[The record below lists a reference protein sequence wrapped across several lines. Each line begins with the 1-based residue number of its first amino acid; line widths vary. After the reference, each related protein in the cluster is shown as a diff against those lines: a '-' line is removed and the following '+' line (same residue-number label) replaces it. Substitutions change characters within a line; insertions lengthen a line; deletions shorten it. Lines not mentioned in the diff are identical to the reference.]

1 MAQSHKKRRLPVLVD
16 SVVAVA
22 AVAAVAGPVYVNA
35 KTCAEC
41 GGKCCQSMPGSTSP
55 EDWGAP
61 NRVEMTGRLTEALAS
76 GRYVIDWW
84 EGDPRGPEYKGEH
97 LGQADYIRPAAVG
110 GRGMRDPAWGSLF
123 GGGNPCVFWVK
134 ESGCSLFHDAR
145 PLECRKL
152 EPKSSPGGECDGHE
166 APGFKHV
173 KHENA
178 VAWIP
183 FHDVLEK
190 AEDAAKGMMAKKA
203 IGGRVKVRRR
213 A

>member
-1 MAQSHKKRRLPVLVD
+1 MAQWAKSRKKIMLPVL
-16 SVVAVA
+16 AVA
-22 AVAAVAGPVYVNA
+22 TAPVGPVYVNA

-61 NRVEMTGRLTEALAS
+61 NRVEMTERLTEALAS
-76 GRYVIDWW
+76 ERYAIDWW
-84 EGDPRGPEYKGEH
+84 EGDPRPKSERSGES
-97 LGQADYIRPAAVG
+97 LSQADYIRPASVN

-123 GGGNPCVFWVK
+123 GGGNACVFWVK

-145 PLECRKL
+145 PVECRKL
-152 EPKSSPGGECDGHE
+152 EPKSSPDGECDGHE

-183 FHDVLEK
+183 YHDVIEAAETK
-190 AEDAAKGMMAKKA
+190 AQEMIAKKA
-203 IGGRVKVRRR
+203 SKKVRRR